1 MTPRFPGPS
10 PDQFLWVFGTIQKK
24 TNNLFIYLFT
34 FGRFAFR
41 LIFFGLICNILNI
54 TKISVI
60 RLRSKSTRGW
70 SKQDQKYF
78 LYFLFFFF
86 CIFLVST
93 VKFSVVGR
101 KAEFTPVTGCTP
113 EFSSEIYERNYVTE
127 SSAKFRN
134 FSKISQNVKKQCKQ
148 YFRPRARKIDVLAIW
163 ENIFIQKIFV
173 ILQIL
178 LDLKKDEKNS
188 KIWENI
194 SK

>member
-1 MTPRFPGPS
+1 
-10 PDQFLWVFGTIQKK
+10 
-24 TNNLFIYLFT
+24 LFT

-101 KAEFTPVTGCTP
+101 KAEFTPSYRMYTH
-113 EFSSEIYERNYVTE
+113 EFTNFRLKFTKEITLQKVPLNLENFQKFLRMF
-127 SSAKFRN
+127 KKCFRN
-134 FSKISQNVKKQCKQ
+134 FTN
-148 YFRPRARKIDVLAIW
+148 
-163 ENIFIQKIFV
+163 FV
-173 ILQIL
+173 RSE
-178 LDLKKDEKNS
+178 KDEKN
-188 KIWENI
+188 
-194 SK
+194 